1 MSAGTG
7 QTSATASGP
16 DAGRDGA
23 APDGAARNGTARSRR
38 LGWALT
44 ALTVFMVGDGME
56 TAFLSPY
63 LDALGFDAGRVAL
76 LWSAYGA
83 SAAIAAWAAG
93 ALAQAWGAKRVIM
106 TGAAIWLA
114 MHVVFLVFGVSV
126 GNYSLMLLSFTVRGA
141 GYAMFAFGFLVWVN
155 DEADPRTL
163 HKSVGWYWFA
173 YALGLG
179 VVSSYVAG
187 FTLPVIGQLGTLWLA
202 LGFVAVGSAVALFK
216 VPGAVRRRVP
226 LAESLGALVKGI
238 TVVRDHPRV
247 GIGGVVRV
255 INTTS
260 FYAFVAFLTTY
271 MVRQIGFSD
280 TEWQLIWGT
289 MLFANVL
296 ANIVAGYGAHYL
308 GPRQIITWAGGFGCF
323 VTVLALYFV
332 PTWIGPNFWVT
343 IAIAVL
349 YGLAL
354 GMFVPLSALIP
365 QLAGASKGSA
375 IAVLNLGAGASQLV
389 GPLLAALV
397 PVLGMTPVVW
407 VIAVLYLVGMV
418 LTQFLK
424 QPTTSGAP
432 AAA

>member
-1 MSAGTG
+1 MSARTG
-7 QTSATASGP
+7 E
-16 DAGRDGA
+16 DLA
-23 APDGAARNGTARSRR
+23 APTAARRPGPSRNR
-38 LGWALT
+38 KLVWALA

-63 LDALGFDAGRVAL
+63 LDTLGFDAGRVAL

-93 ALAQAWGAKRVIM
+93 ALAQAWGSKRVIM

-126 GNYSLMLLSFTVRGA
+126 GSYPLMLIAFTVRAA

-155 DEADPRTL
+155 DEAEPRTL

-179 VVSSYVAG
+179 VISSYVAG

-202 LGFVAVGSAVALFK
+202 LAFVAAGSAIALFK
-216 VPGAVRRRVP
+216 VPGAARRRVP
-226 LAESLGALVKGI
+226 LAESLGSLVRGI
-238 TVVRDHPRV
+238 TVIRDHPRV

-271 MVRQIGFSD
+271 MVKQIGFSD

-296 ANIVAGYGAHYL
+296 ANIIAGYGAHYL

-343 IAIAVL
+343 IVIAVV

-365 QLAGASKGSA
+365 QLAGENKGPA

-389 GPLLAALV
+389 GPVLASLV
-397 PVLGMTPVVW
+397 PVIGMTPVVW
-407 VIAVLYLVGMV
+407 VIATLYLVGMV

-424 QPTTSGAP
+424 QPRT
-432 AAA
+432 AAAIA